1 MSNVS
6 PRLYYPYVVEPFQ
19 EDFTG
24 RLAWST
30 LGNLLLRV
38 SSLHAESHGFG
49 YTYMNENHRGWVLSR
64 LVIEI
69 DRMPRTGENYVL
81 STWVNKIFRQFTDRL
96 YGIQND
102 QGENIGYGHSTWA
115 LIDYDSRQPVNLETL
130 PDGGFSSALHPE
142 DVPIA
147 AASRARVKSETPA
160 LVHRAAFS
168 DLDINGHV
176 NSIRYLTLL
185 LDTFSKQWHE
195 HHAVRRVEM
204 SYGLEAYAGDE
215 LRIYVDELGDD
226 RWAFEIRRV
235 RPSEGAQETL
245 VVRSLL
251 TAPAVAAQH

>member
-1 MSNVS
+1 MSTIS
-6 PRLYYPYVVEPFQ
+6 PRLYYPYTVEPFQ
-19 EDFTG
+19 EDFTS

-49 YTYMNENHRGWVLSR
+49 YTYMNQHHRGWVLSR
-64 LVIEI
+64 LVVEVNE
-69 DRMPRTGENYVL
+69 MPRTGEDYTL

-96 YGIQND
+96 YAMQNA
-102 QGENIGYGHSTWA
+102 QGETVGYGHSTWA
-115 LIDYDSRQPVNLETL
+115 LIDYDTRQPINLENL
-130 PDGGFSSALHPE
+130 PDGGFSGALHAE

-147 AASRARVKSETPA
+147 GAGRARVKCETPC

-176 NSIRYLTLL
+176 NSIRYLSLI

-195 HHAVRRVEM
+195 THQVKRIEM
-204 SYGLEAYAGDE
+204 SYGLEAYADDE
-215 LRIYVDELGDD
+215 LWVYADDLGND

-235 RPSEGAQETL
+235 RPSEGEQETL
-245 VVRSLL
+245 VVRSII
-251 TAPAVAAQH
+251 TAPTVTE